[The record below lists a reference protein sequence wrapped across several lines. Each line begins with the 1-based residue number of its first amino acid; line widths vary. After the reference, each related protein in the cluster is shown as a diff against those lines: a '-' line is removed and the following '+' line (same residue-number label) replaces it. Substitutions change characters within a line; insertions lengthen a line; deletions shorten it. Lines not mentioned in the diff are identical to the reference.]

1 MNSRKR
7 EKLLMENVISRKAKV
22 TSLYP
27 LGERATVG
35 IDVDIRAYFTS
46 AIIII
51 AIPRGI
57 KVFKFFR

>member
-1 MNSRKR
+1 
-7 EKLLMENVISRKAKV
+7 MENVISRKAKV

-27 LGERATVG
+27 PREGATVG
-35 IDVDIRAYFTS
+35 IDVDIRAYFTFT
-46 AIIII
+46 IIII